1 MRQLSTIV
9 LGSLASVSVLGA
21 AHAQTYTGHSAIAGV
36 TTFIPAA
43 SDLPSGVDLQTLTV
57 RVTTTTG
64 VSIPLTLNAALA
76 ANYIGGGMNI
86 NVALFPIT
94 ATQTRV
100 KISNASAAGA
110 PGIARVEFGTVN
122 SRAGFDI
129 VNPTIR
135 TAGSGFGFAPVAT
148 TLAGPSPWVAN
159 IQFTNRVALVG
170 AAAQNDL
177 YKTMAV
183 RFTAPMYN
191 GTFEFVVDTDRMY

>member
-1 MRQLSTIV
+1 MRQISTIV
-9 LGSLASVSVLGA
+9 LGSLASLSVLGA
-21 AHAQTYTGHSAIAGV
+21 AHAQTYTGYTAVAGV
-36 TTFIPAA
+36 TTAVPGAN
-43 SDLPSGVDLQTLTV
+43 DLPAVVDLQTLAI

-64 VSIPLTLNAALA
+64 VSIPLTFSGALT

-86 NVALFPIT
+86 NIALFPIT

-100 KISNASAAGA
+100 KISNAAGPGA

-129 VNPTIR
+129 VNASVR
-135 TAGSGFGFAPVAT
+135 TPGSGFGFAPVGT
-148 TLAGPSPWVAN
+148 TLAGPSPWIAN
-159 IQFTNRVALVG
+159 IQFTNRVTLVG
-170 AAAQNDL
+170 AVPQNDL